1 MRELV
6 FEELTTEQKLGM
18 VMTAQCRNIEEGD
31 FEFALDLIRRHALG
45 AVWVLPGEGSEE
57 RMRAVHE
64 AADYPIL
71 IVTDAESGLDPWL
84 IGHHG
89 ALGLRGDV
97 RCAYAFGKVTAVTAR
112 NMGYTLVCNPVV
124 DMTKRNVPCC
134 GTIRDMGSDPA
145 KVSELAVAVA
155 KGMHDGGVLCMAKHF
170 PSSTHDID
178 THMAEAFSDQTEQD
192 LLDYNLKPYLAM
204 LREGVLD
211 SVMTGHQK
219 LPKIDDRY
227 PASLSRKVLGILR
240 RQGFDGVM
248 MTDALCMMGIMA
260 KFGRRESKGLAIA
273 QGNDLTLG
281 WTTPNREDY
290 EALKEAYVQGILS
303 PERLDEAVRHVLAMQ
318 HKLTLLPKDAA
329 ITPED
334 EELFTSITRDGFAA
348 VTDEGISPTI
358 SRDGRHFFILLEENL
373 GLAPGQTVP
382 EISVATFSSRWY
394 QPDPIEEKIRAVFP
408 NSTVQ
413 RLNEF
418 PTEQQNLRV
427 LEEECAWDDVVFV
440 TFNRG
445 NAYQG
450 AEHFTSRVLSVI
462 EAMQVTNRVSA
473 ILHFG
478 NPFLLEETVHI
489 PRRFLGSASRQ
500 STLDGIEVLAGLYP
514 ASGTIP
520 YDLKLR

>member
-1 MRELV
+1 M
-6 FEELTTEQKLGM
+6 TTPIADFIARYVRSDAARLHMPGHKGRGLPEAAFDITEIEGADALYEADGVIAESEVNAAAIFGTGRTAYSTEGSSQCIRAMLYLAATYRGEGM
-18 VMTAQCRNIEEGD
+18 GR
-31 FEFALDLIRRHALG
+31 FALAGRNAHKTFVHA
-45 AVWVLPGEGSEE
+45 
-57 RMRAVHE
+57 
-64 AADYPIL
+64 AA
-71 IVTDAESGLDPWL
+71 
-84 IGHHG
+84 
-89 ALGLRGDV
+89 
-97 RCAYAFGKVTAVTAR
+97 
-112 NMGYTLVCNPVV
+112 
-124 DMTKRNVPCC
+124 
-134 GTIRDMGSDPA
+134 
-145 KVSELAVAVA
+145 
-155 KGMHDGGVLCMAKHF
+155 LC
-170 PSSTHDID
+170 
-178 THMAEAFSDQTEQD
+178 
-192 LLDYNLKPYLAM
+192 
-204 LREGVLD
+204 
-211 SVMTGHQK
+211 
-219 LPKIDDRY
+219 
-227 PASLSRKVLGILR
+227 
-240 RQGFDGVM
+240 GFDAMWLYPEGEQ
-248 MTDALCMMGIMA
+248 TSPCACPI
-260 KFGRRESKGLAIA
+260 
-273 QGNDLTLG
+273 
-281 WTTPNREDY
+281 
-290 EALKEAYVQGILS
+290 S

-334 EELFTSITRDGFAA
+334 EERFTSITRDGFAA

-358 SRDGRHFFILLEENL
+358 SRDGRHFFVLLEENL

-408 NSTVQ
+408 NSTVR